1 MRFRREVDDRKNFD
15 VIEDKRKPINPVAGD
30 AKPAKPKIEK
40 KPKDV
45 GKET

>member
-1 MRFRREVDDRKNFD
+1 MRFRREVDDRKKFD

-40 KPKDV
+40 KTPSA